1 MAINT
6 LVSRGYGNG
15 TYSGTI
21 PLVVRR
27 GLAGVPPSM
36 RVLGWRVPRGRLH
49 YTLPDSILHYRI
61 PGENIQFTV
70 NMDALDWRIP
80 GDNLHWTQKDN
91 PP

>member
-6 LVSRGYGNG
+6 LVTRGYGNG
-15 TYSGTI
+15 TYSGTVA
-21 PLVVRR
+21 LVVRR
-27 GLAGVPPSM
+27 GYVGSPPAM
-36 RVLGWRVPRGRLH
+36 RVLGWRVPAGNLH
-49 YTLPDSILHYRI
+49 YTIPDSNLHYRI
-61 PGENIQFTV
+61 PGEKLQFTV